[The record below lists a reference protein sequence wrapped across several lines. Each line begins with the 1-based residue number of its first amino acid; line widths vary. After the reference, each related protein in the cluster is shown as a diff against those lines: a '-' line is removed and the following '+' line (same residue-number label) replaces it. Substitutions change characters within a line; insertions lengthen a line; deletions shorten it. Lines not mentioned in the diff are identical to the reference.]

1 MEAKVCRQCGELKP
15 LSQYRKYYGGRTG
28 HYTTCKQCEKINS
41 RLKYLESKETLTEV
55 ERIERDK
62 ILKLYDAQRGAGL
75 RPPSRGG
82 RRAEAV
88 TGLDAL
94 DAMIDEYEARKRVEY
109 PYAVIASNPV
119 PLELSKWLTCEL
131 TLEPD
136 EYIDEVYEQL
146 CKTYRPVVKIDQ
158 ATMMP
163 VYDDTY
169 KNTLDAILNRFYEY
183 EATYYGEE

>member
-1 MEAKVCRQCGELKP
+1 MEAKVCRQCGEMKP
-15 LSQYRKYYGGRTG
+15 LSQYRRYYGGRTG
-28 HYTTCKQCEKINS
+28 HYTTCKACEKINS

-62 ILKLYDAQRGAGL
+62 ILELYEAQRGAGL
-75 RPPSRGG
+75 RPPGRGG
-82 RRAEAV
+82 RRTEAV
-88 TGLDAL
+88 ADL
-94 DAMIDEYEARKRVEY
+94 DAMIGKYQA
-109 PYAVIASNPV
+109 AVIDQFKDAV
-119 PLELSKWLTCEL
+119 PLPQELSKWLTCEL

-169 KNTLDAILNRFYEY
+169 KNALDAILKRFYEY
-183 EATYYGEE
+183 EATYYEED

>member
-41 RLKYLESKETLTEV
+41 RLKYLESKESLTEL
-55 ERIERDK
+55 ERVERDK
-62 ILKLYDAQRGAGL
+62 ILKLYEAQRGAGL

-82 RRAEAV
+82 RRAEVVA
-88 TGLDAL
+88 DL
-94 DAMIDEYEARKRVEY
+94 DAMIGKYTDNRVYE
-109 PYAVIASNPV
+109 SLV
-119 PLELSKWLTCEL
+119 PNATVPPELGKWLTCEL

-136 EYIDEVYEQL
+136 EYIDDVYEQL

-163 VYDDTY
+163 VYDDTH
-169 KNTLDAILNRFYEY
+169 KSMLDAILKRFYEY
-183 EATYYGEE
+183 ETNYYKED